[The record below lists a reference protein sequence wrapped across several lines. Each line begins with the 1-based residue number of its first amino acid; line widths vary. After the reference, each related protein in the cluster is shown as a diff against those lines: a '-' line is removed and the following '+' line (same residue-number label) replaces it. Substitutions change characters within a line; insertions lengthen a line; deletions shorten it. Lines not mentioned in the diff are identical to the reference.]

1 MIHDPSR
8 GPLLEE
14 MIEYIR
20 KKNPKVK
27 LIGLS
32 AYLENE
38 ASFLNWLPA
47 YPLLSYQRPVELR
60 KGILRE
66 GTFRYITHNKN

>member
-1 MIHDPSR
+1 
-8 GPLLEE
+8 

-38 ASFLNWLPA
+38 AGFLN
-47 YPLLSYQRPVELR
+47 
-60 KGILRE
+60 
-66 GTFRYITHNKN
+66 